1 MKISEKLS
9 DVTCLSDFYYLV
21 GPWFTIVCFIVAL
34 SILPIALTIND
45 SVVSF
50 LMCAGIGFVGA
61 AANYRSEFEH
71 TVHYGAALVSMICS
85 VMWVWTVDPIGL
97 AGLLV
102 ALVGLIDKKRW
113 LLWMEISCFLSVFV
127 AMILS

>member
-9 DVTCLSDFYYLV
+9 DVTCLSDFYYMI
-21 GPWFTIVCFIVAL
+21 GSWFTIVCFIMAL

-50 LMCAGIGFVGA
+50 LMCAGIGFVGT
-61 AANYRSEFEH
+61 AANYRSKFEH
-71 TVHYGAALVSMICS
+71 AVHYGAALVSMICS

-102 ALVGLIDKKRW
+102 ALVGLIDKRRW

>member
-9 DVTCLSDFYYLV
+9 DVTCLSDFYYLI
-21 GPWFTIVCFIVAL
+21 GSWFTIVCFIVAL

-50 LMCAGIGFVGA
+50 LMCAGIGFVGT

-71 TVHYGAALVSMICS
+71 EVHYGAALVSMICS

-102 ALVGLIDKKRW
+102 ALVGLIDKRRW
-113 LLWMEISCFLSVFV
+113 LLWMEISCFLSVFI
-127 AMILS
+127 AMVLS

>member
-71 TVHYGAALVSMICS
+71 AVHYGAALVSMICS

-97 AGLLV
+97 AGLFV
-102 ALVGLIDKKRW
+102 ASVGLIDKKRW

>member
-21 GPWFTIVCFIVAL
+21 GSWFTIVCFIVAL
-34 SILPIALTIND
+34 SILPIALAIND

-50 LMCAGIGFVGA
+50 LMCAGIGFLGT

-71 TVHYGAALVSMICS
+71 AVHYGAALVSMICS

-102 ALVGLIDKKRW
+102 ALVGLIDKRRW